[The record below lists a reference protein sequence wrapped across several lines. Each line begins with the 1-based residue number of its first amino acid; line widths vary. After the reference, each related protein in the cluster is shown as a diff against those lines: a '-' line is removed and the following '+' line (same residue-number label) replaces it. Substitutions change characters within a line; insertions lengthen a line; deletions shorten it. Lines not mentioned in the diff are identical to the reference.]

1 MSKTKVVV
9 GAILLVIVTFMVTA
23 GGAIYLVGQ
32 VVPDTAGAMKLLRA
46 IDIVRTRYI
55 DEVPAETLLNGAIK
69 GVVNSIGDP
78 HSIYM
83 DSKMYREFRMETEG
97 SFSGVGIVVG
107 VKDKQLTVVS
117 PIEGTPGDKAGIRSG
132 DQIMK
137 IDGKDTKDIALDEAV
152 SKIRGKEGTDVVLTL
167 KRGEVVKDYRVT
179 RANIQIKTV
188 SGKMMPDKIAYIRI
202 SMFNEQT
209 AGDFGKKFDELE
221 KEGMKGIVLDLRD
234 NPGGLL
240 QSCVQVS
247 NKLVP
252 KGVVVTVASRNG
264 ATEVYRSEL
273 DKVKYPAAVLVNGGS
288 ASAAEIV
295 AGAMQDT
302 GSGTLFGT
310 KTFGKGSVQSVLRL
324 TQDTAIKLTIAKYA
338 TPSGRFINGIGI
350 EPDVKVEN
358 PEIKDPKDPLT
369 VRPGRLSSALKDE
382 PGDDLP
388 PDLQLEAAYKHV
400 KGKI

>member
-1 MSKTKVVV
+1 MSKTKVIV

-55 DEVPAETLLNGAIK
+55 DEVPTETLLNGAIR
-69 GVVNSIGDP
+69 GMVNSLGDP

-83 DSKMYREFRMETEG
+83 DSKMYREFKLETEG

-132 DQIMK
+132 DQIFK

-167 KRGEVVKDYRVT
+167 KRGDVVKDYKVT

-209 AGDFGKKFDELE
+209 AGDFGKKYDELE
-221 KEGMKGIVLDLRD
+221 KEGMKGLILDLRD

-252 KGVVVTVASRNG
+252 KGVVVTVAARSG
-264 ATEVYRSEL
+264 ETEVYRSDL

-350 EPDVKVEN
+350 EPDIKVEN
-358 PEIKDPKDPLT
+358 PEVKDSQDPLA
-369 VRPGRLSSALKDE
+369 VRPGRLSSALKDQ
-382 PGDDLP
+382 PGADMP